1 MRIITLECDDCGS
14 IVAGN
19 VLERYYR
26 VDCPGVNCDCIY
38 VFDDLSEEERTY
50 LREHSEEYRMD

>member
-26 VDCPGVNCDCIY
+26 VDCPGANCDS
-38 VFDDLSEEERTY
+38 VHEFDDLPEEERKF
-50 LREHSEEYRMD
+50 LREHSEQYQME